1 MDRNRQADG
10 IQWHVWRL
18 LRVQPGH
25 VREHRYRRRFFQ
37 EESEAGTAYIFERQ
51 ADSSW
56 VETSI
61 LNSADGASN
70 DRFGLSVDISV
81 DTAIVGSCEDDDLG
95 SVQAALLVQENGG
108 WLMDSDEACQYL
120 GSNRRPLRLH
130 RRHLGKQLPDERC
143 QDDDNGV
150 NSGSA
155 YIIETPCQCPDTNG
169 DSLVDVTDV
178 LIVIDA
184 WGECVPDQDCPADV
198 DDDGIVNVN
207 DILLVIGEWGPCG

>member
-1 MDRNRQADG
+1 M
-10 IQWHVWRL
+10 
-18 LRVQPGH
+18 
-25 VREHRYRRRFFQ
+25 
-37 EESEAGTAYIFERQ
+37 
-51 ADSSW
+51 SSSTSRW
-56 VETSI
+56 QLVETAK
-61 LNSADGASN
+61 LLASVEQSPQL
-70 DRFGLSVDISV
+70 GWSVAIS
-81 DTAIVGSCEDDDLG
+81 
-95 SVQAALLVQENGG
+95 
-108 WLMDSDEACQYL
+108 
-120 GSNRRPLRLH
+120 GSNSLI
-130 RRHLGKQLPDERC
+130 GAC

-198 DDDGIVNVN
+198 DNDGIVNVN